1 MVKYKKGN
9 KISQLRQVIIIIL
22 VFLVG
27 VFSGDLFD
35 IFKNVSISE
44 DFEER
49 LHLVTEV
56 IDGDTIV
63 VDSSHRVRLIDIDTP
78 ERDECY
84 YSEAKKALK
93 SLIEGEYVR
102 LEKDISGVDGYGR
115 LLRYLFLP
123 QEDLMDDIFV
133 DNYMLEQGLADIR
146 DLSQDRR
153 YRSILINSRNEAV
166 ALNKGMWEAC
176 QQELVEEMER
186 FETDDP
192 PPNPDCVIK
201 GNISEHGYG
210 KTYFPPGCANYK
222 RVKVDL
228 EKGDMYFC
236 TEEEAEQAGFKK
248 AGSCR

>member
-1 MVKYKKGN
+1 MLESKKRD
-9 KISQLRQVIIIIL
+9 KISQLRQIIIIIL
-22 VFLVG
+22 VFLAG
-27 VFSGDLFD
+27 VFGSNLFNSSDLP
-35 IFKNVSISE
+35 VSEGFE
-44 DFEER
+44 DR

-63 VDSSHRVRLIDIDTP
+63 VNGSNRVRFIGIDAP
-78 ERDECY
+78 EIEECY
-84 YSEAKKALK
+84 YSEAKEALK
-93 SLIEGEYVR
+93 GLIEGEYVR

-115 LLRYLFLP
+115 LLRYVFLP
-123 QEDLMDDIFV
+123 EEADVSDIFV
-133 DNYMLEQGLADIR
+133 DRFMLDEGFANIFE
-146 DLSQDRR
+146 LSQDRR
-153 YRSILINSRNEAV
+153 YRSILISARNQAV
-166 ALNKGMWEAC
+166 AMEKGMWEEC
-176 QQELVEEMER
+176 EQELEVETER
-186 FETDDP
+186 FETDNP

-236 TEEEAEQAGFKK
+236 TEEEAEEAGFEK